1 MGAGRVSL
9 AGPADVESNPDE
21 NTIALLNLKVP
32 SCPILGAGP
41 AGGNATVTGTVT
53 LMAEVAGPAH
63 YSLPLTD

>member
-1 MGAGRVSL
+1 MSL

-41 AGGNATVTGTVT
+41 AGGNATVT
-53 LMAEVAGPAH
+53 LMAEVARPAH